1 MEAKRVFSDAY
12 HTILENLHRFEQTE
26 SAEERMKINV
36 IKQLIY

>member
-12 HTILENLHRFEQTE
+12 RTIIENLHKFEAAKTPE
-26 SAEERMKINV
+26 ARMKINV